1 MKTPKRKTVATA
13 VLLVVAAGLAADDG
27 LLLRKNLSRTPDYE
41 TEFAGINMA
50 KFYVPAQKSDG
61 ALLTDIVY
69 KDYLG
74 AELFRRT
81 KAKPLIVNYTDGHV
95 VGVDE
100 VPGFIGHGQ
109 RDAWAAV
116 SLDDGA
122 SWMRTN
128 LSRSGTKEITI
139 TTEGQP
145 FSYYGCPAPCDYI
158 PRRSYP
164 LFLAREVLCLLRAE
178 VRSARQVARTT
189 SQRSTRRPAINEP

>member
-1 MKTPKRKTVATA
+1 MWSPEVGWD
-13 VLLVVAAGLAADDG
+13 AA
-27 LLLRKNLSRTPDYE
+27 E
-41 TEFAGINMA
+41 
-50 KFYVPAQKSDG
+50 
-61 ALLTDIVY
+61 DIVY

-74 AELFRRT
+74 AELFHRT
-81 KAKPLIVNYTDGHV
+81 DAKPLIVNYTDGHV

-145 FSYYGCPAPCDYI
+145 FTYYGDVTRMYTHMAGNKVLAIWISRLCGGGKPAYLLDDGDSSTDNPTDPLTGCPIRTSSAFAAIRATSNTRTPG
-158 PRRSYP
+158 PRWAR
-164 LFLAREVLCLLRAE
+164 FLTRASGPPE
-178 VRSARQVARTT
+178 GPFSR
-189 SQRSTRRPAINEP
+189 TRRPASR